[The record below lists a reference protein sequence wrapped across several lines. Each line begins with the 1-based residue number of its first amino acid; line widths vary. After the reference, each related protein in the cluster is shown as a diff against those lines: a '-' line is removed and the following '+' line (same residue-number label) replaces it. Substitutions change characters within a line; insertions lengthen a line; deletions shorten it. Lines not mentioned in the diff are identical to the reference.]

1 VILVDTS
8 AWVEHLR
15 RGLPRLATLLQG
27 GEVLIHP
34 WVIGEL
40 ACGNLRNRSQVLE
53 LLQGLPAATVASDA
67 EVMLLIERKQLMGR
81 GIGYIDAHLL
91 AAARLSHCR
100 LWTQDRRLAVVAEE
114 QALAACTS
122 EKRSGLAQGS
132 NMGPHSSCARST
144 VTEVPSRSGSPT
156 PCSSAAEVG
165 AEGHLIGVATLGLK
179 TSSCSGTRHQ
189 H

>member
-8 AWVEHLR
+8 AWVEHLG

-67 EVMLLIERKQLMGR
+67 EVLLLIKRGKLMGR
-81 GIGYIDAHLL
+81 GIGYVDVHLM
-91 AAARLSHCR
+91 ASARLSRCG
-100 LWTQDRRLAVVAEE
+100 LWTRDRRLAAVAQE
-114 QALAACTS
+114 QGLAACTS
-122 EKRSGLAQGS
+122 E
-132 NMGPHSSCARST
+132 P
-144 VTEVPSRSGSPT
+144 
-156 PCSSAAEVG
+156 
-165 AEGHLIGVATLGLK
+165 
-179 TSSCSGTRHQ
+179 
-189 H
+189 